1 MMSLRTVVLTV
12 VLAAAGMLGMSRA
25 EAANMALVIAAEDA
39 DPTSV
44 RRDHQVMRRVL
55 AALTEMMN
63 TRGFDIYDETAACME
78 ITEPGRVRR
87 KDTELIAVIRQCAA
101 PAIPGMRPRPPIDA
115 LVILELFITERQ
127 AKSAGG
133 MWFAT
138 PRVAGR
144 VLSVRTG
151 QHLGG
156 FEVGGEE
163 IFAGPR
169 SSDET
174 TRLNRIGSESRLFAE
189 KLGMALADKLAA
201 LNVVGPDGC
210 AGRSQDYVLTFTGF
224 PREQMTKVEEL
235 MMRFGC
241 YRAHRPL
248 KADAGRVQYYYATH
262 AAESSILT
270 NLRTLMEYLEAKGD
284 ITKTAAGEYLV
295 TRHGTR

>member
-1 MMSLRTVVLTV
+1 MSLRTF
-12 VLAAAGMLGMSRA
+12 VLAAALAATGLLGAPRA
-25 EAANMALVIAAEDA
+25 EAGNMALVIAAEDA

-78 ITEPGRVRR
+78 LTEPGRVRR
-87 KDTELIAVIRQCAA
+87 KDTELIAVIRQCAG
-101 PAIPGMRPRPPIDA
+101 PALPGMRPRPPIDA

-127 AKSAGG
+127 ASKSAGG
-133 MWFAT
+133 MWYAT

-169 SSDET
+169 SSDQT
-174 TRLNRIGSESRLFAE
+174 TRINRIGSESRLFAE
-189 KLGMALADKLAA
+189 TLGMALSDKLAA

-224 PREQMTKVEEL
+224 EREQMTKAEEL

-241 YRAHRPL
+241 YRGHRPL
-248 KADAGRVQYYYATH
+248 GAHASRVQYYYATY
-262 AAESSILT
+262 APESSILT
-270 NLRTLMEYLEAKGD
+270 NLRTLMDYLDAKGE

-295 TRHGTR
+295 TRYSTR